1 MFQSGANES
10 SGSRLDLFLK
20 TTVARK
26 LGHIRSA
33 PGARGAYNEE
43 FDAIATTDYFCEFLE
58 QPSNELGR
66 TDIRAKI
73 I

>member
-10 SGSRLDLFLK
+10 TGSKLDLFFK

-33 PGARGAYNEE
+33 PGARGVDAYS
-43 FDAIATTDYFCEFLE
+43 IQL
-58 QPSNELGR
+58 PSSCS
-66 TDIRAKI
+66 RAFKRSEKV
-73 I
+73 